1 MKCKKC
7 GTVLKEANYEKGLCN
22 KCQEHHFLNIKLSGK
37 IVFILGLLLTFG
49 SIELL
54 NWMVTL
60 KIGIVSCMI
69 YALFCYIGLRVLF
82 IGLERMSSGD

>member
-22 KCQEHHFLNIKLSGK
+22 KCQEHHFLNINLSGK

-60 KIGIVSCMI
+60 KIGIVPYII
-69 YALFCYIGLRVLF
+69 YAFFSYTGLRVLF
-82 IGLERMSSGD
+82 AGLKRMCSGD

>member
-1 MKCKKC
+1 MK
-7 GTVLKEANYEKGLCN
+7 KGYVIN
-22 KCQEHHFLNIKLSGK
+22 VKNIIFSTLIYQINLSGK

-60 KIGIVSCMI
+60 KIGIVPYII
-69 YALFCYIGLRVLF
+69 YALFFYTGLRVLF
-82 IGLERMSSGD
+82 AGLKRMCSGD